1 MIRANYLSVILLGLL
16 YVQEGI
22 ANEVTSQEVDSTIQ
36 QELFLDVILNQSNSN
51 ILGHFLQQGDQLYIS
66 TETLQDLKLTL
77 PADLQTNPAGY
88 YLLEDIPSVKYKYDN
103 SNQKI
108 YLDVDIKALKR
119 TSYYPAYT
127 IIEPVKLDPAQER
140 PGALFNYDF
149 YSQYSEDYFNLSGTH
164 EFRVFGLGEGGILN
178 LSSNYSYTKTD
189 EDSELN
195 ALILDTYWQRDLPEK
210 MLTIR
215 VGDDQSKPLSWSR
228 STRISGVSLSKNF
241 ALQPYQITTPLESF
255 KGEVS
260 LPSTVDLFINGLKQT
275 TQQIIPGQFE
285 IEAIPIIT
293 GVGQAQVVVTDIN
306 GQQRVLNFSLY
317 GTNQL
322 LKEDLSDWSF
332 NLGYTRL
339 AYGERSFKYDKDLVT
354 NTSYRYGLT
363 KDLTVET
370 HLELAPDLY
379 LGGAG
384 FIQRLGNRAGL
395 LNAAYSFSDYQG
407 LTGAI
412 YQLGYNWN
420 SRYLTISYNTA
431 RQSGEYYD
439 IAHLNGLAFPQRSD
453 QFFLGTNNRLGQFGA
468 SYIYQEQDWDSTNE
482 FLTFNWSYSFPNNY
496 YLNLSANHD
505 LNGSDTRYYLS
516 LNVPLEKRRTV
527 NLSYQQDQEQE
538 KLSFNARQS
547 VSRDVGG
554 WGWQVQVDTAQDNRN
569 IQTQLA
575 RIHNY
580 GEWSL
585 GLQEFKTDNSSS
597 RIANG
602 TLSGSLLMMN
612 RSLFPMR
619 RSFDSFALISTSN
632 IPEVPVKLE
641 NRSVG
646 KTNRNGELVVTSL
659 NPYQNNKITID
670 ALELPADYYIET
682 TVKNAVPRFGSG
694 VFIDFPV
701 YQIQAIQ
708 AVIKQKDGSV
718 IEAGSNVWASP
729 DLKSSIPEPLTV
741 VAHDGMIY
749 MENPKVT
756 KFFVEQKDKMCS
768 FEINGLDT
776 QKGLI
781 DLGDLLCE

>member
-1 MIRANYLSVILLGLL
+1 MFRANYLSVILLGLL

-195 ALILDTYWQRDLPEK
+195 ALILDTYWQRDLPQK

-285 IEAIPIIT
+285 IETIPIIT

-322 LKEDLSDWSF
+322 LKEDLGDWSF

-363 KDLTVET
+363 QDLTVET

-439 IAHLNGLAFPQRSD
+439 IAHLNGSAFPQRSD

-482 FLTFNWSYSFPNNY
+482 FLTFNWSYSFPNKY

-505 LNGSDTRYYLS
+505 LNESDTRYYLS

-547 VSRDVGG
+547 ISRDVGG
-554 WGWQVQVDTAQDNRN
+554 WGWQVQADTAQDNRN
-569 IQTQLA
+569 IQTQLS

-701 YQIQAIQ
+701 YQMQAIQ

>member
-16 YVQEGI
+16 YVQEGV

-285 IEAIPIIT
+285 IETIPIIT

-322 LKEDLSDWSF
+322 LKEDLGDWSF

-363 KDLTVET
+363 QDLTVET

-439 IAHLNGLAFPQRSD
+439 IAHLNGSAFPQRSD

-505 LNGSDTRYYLS
+505 LNESDTRYYLS

-547 VSRDVGG
+547 ISRDVGG
-554 WGWQVQVDTAQDNRN
+554 WGWQVQADTAQDNRN
-569 IQTQLA
+569 IQTQLS

-597 RIANG
+597 LIANG

-701 YQIQAIQ
+701 YQMQAIQ

>member
-1 MIRANYLSVILLGLL
+1 MIKVTCLSVILLGLL
-16 YVQEGI
+16 CVQEGT
-22 ANEVTSQEVDSTIQ
+22 ANEVISQEMDSAIQ
-36 QELFLDVILNQSNSN
+36 QELFLDVILNQSNTN
-51 ILGHFLQQGDQLYIS
+51 VLGHFFQQDHQLYIS
-66 TETLQDLKLTL
+66 TETLQELKLTL
-77 PADLQTNPAGY
+77 PSDLQANPAGY
-88 YLLEDIPSVKYKYDN
+88 YLLEDMPSVKYNYDS

-108 YLDVDIKALKR
+108 YLDVDIKALNQ

-127 IIEPVKLDPAQER
+127 IIEPAQLDPAQER

-149 YSQYSEDYFNLSGTH
+149 YSQYSEDYFNLSGTN
-164 EFRVFGLGEGGILN
+164 EFRIFGLGEGGILN
-178 LSSNYSYTKTD
+178 LSSNYSYTKTNQ
-189 EDSELN
+189 DSNLK

-260 LPSTVDLFINGLKQT
+260 LPSTVDLFINGLKQK

-285 IEAIPIIT
+285 IETTPIIT
-293 GVGQAQVVVTDIN
+293 GVGQAKVIVTDIN

-322 LKEDLSDWSF
+322 LKENLSDWSF

-339 AYGERSFKYDKDLVT
+339 AYGESSFKYDKNLVA

-363 KDLTVET
+363 RDLTVET
-370 HLELAPDLY
+370 HLESAPDLY
-379 LGGAG
+379 QGGAG
-384 FIQRLGNRAGL
+384 FIQRLGDRAGL
-395 LNAAYSFSDYQG
+395 LNAAYSLSDYHG
-407 LTGAI
+407 SAGSI
-412 YQLGYNWN
+412 YQVGYNWN
-420 SRYLTISYNTA
+420 SQYLNISYNTA

-439 IAHLNGLAFPQRSD
+439 IARINGSAFPQRSD
-453 QFFLGTNNRLGQFGA
+453 QFFLGINNRLGQFGT
-468 SYIYQEQDWDSTNE
+468 SYIYQEQKSNSTNE

-496 YLNLSANHD
+496 NLNLSANHD
-505 LNGSDTRYYLS
+505 LNEADTRYYLS
-516 LNVPLEKRRTV
+516 LNIPLENRRTV
-527 NLSYQQDQEQE
+527 NLSYQQDREQE
-538 KLSFNARQS
+538 KLSLNARQS
-547 VSRDVGG
+547 ISRDIGG
-554 WGWQVQVDTAQDNRN
+554 WGWQLQADAAQDNQN
-569 IQTQLA
+569 IQAQLA
-575 RIHNY
+575 RMHNY

-602 TLSGSLLMMN
+602 TLNGSLLMMN

-619 RSFDSFALISTSN
+619 RSFDSFALISTSK

-646 KTNRNGELVVTSL
+646 KTNRNGELVVASL
-659 NPYQNNKITID
+659 NPYQNNRITID
-670 ALELPADYYIET
+670 TLELPADYYIET
-682 TVKNAVPRFGSG
+682 TAKNAVPRFGSG

-701 YQIQAIQ
+701 YQMQAIQ

-718 IEAGSNVWASP
+718 IEAGSNVWTDP
-729 DLKSSIPEPLTV
+729 NIQSSTADPLTI

-749 MENPKVT
+749 IENPKVT
-756 KFFVEQKDKMCS
+756 KFFVQQKDQMCS
-768 FEINGLDT
+768 FEIKSLDT

-781 DLGDLLCE
+781 DLGELLCK

>member
-1 MIRANYLSVILLGLL
+1 MFRANYLSVILLGLL

-164 EFRVFGLGEGGILN
+164 EFRVFGLGEGGVLN

-195 ALILDTYWQRDLPEK
+195 ALILDTYWQRDLPQK

-285 IEAIPIIT
+285 IETIPIIT

-322 LKEDLSDWSF
+322 LKEDLGDWSF

-363 KDLTVET
+363 QDLTVET

-439 IAHLNGLAFPQRSD
+439 IAHLNGSAFPQRSD

-482 FLTFNWSYSFPNNY
+482 FLTFNWSYSFPNKY

-505 LNGSDTRYYLS
+505 LNESDTRYYLS

-547 VSRDVGG
+547 ISRDVGG
-554 WGWQVQVDTAQDNRN
+554 WGWQVQADTAQDNRN
-569 IQTQLA
+569 IQTQLS

-701 YQIQAIQ
+701 YQMQAIQ